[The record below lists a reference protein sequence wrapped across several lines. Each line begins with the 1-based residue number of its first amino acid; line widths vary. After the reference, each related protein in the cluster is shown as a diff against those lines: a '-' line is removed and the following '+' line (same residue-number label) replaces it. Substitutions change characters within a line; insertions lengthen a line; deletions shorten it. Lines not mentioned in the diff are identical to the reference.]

1 MLLQRLAMSSTWHFY
16 FSCVL
21 SKTTIF
27 FTLLLFSVTKWV
39 YVLIRHSS
47 ATERL
52 LLNACISMIVH
63 GCPLRK
69 NADLFCYCCYKFK
82 VHLAI
87 KVSKM
92 HILKDVRLIASEKFS
107 VKKKQ
112 TCFILNSDSRCTQ
125 CWYSLF
131 FSISCQFRCV
141 CVRSLCCFFSSI
153 LDFVVQ

>member
-1 MLLQRLAMSSTWHFY
+1 MALAFCNSSPLVIWPMCYWFCVYKLFICRLSECCCNAWLCHQLGIFNSHAFSAKSS
-16 FSCVL
+16 
-21 SKTTIF
+21 IF

-39 YVLIRHSS
+39 YILIRHSS

-87 KVSKM
+87 KVSKT

-107 VKKKQ
+107 V
-112 TCFILNSDSRCTQ
+112 
-125 CWYSLF
+125 
-131 FSISCQFRCV
+131 
-141 CVRSLCCFFSSI
+141 
-153 LDFVVQ
+153 